1 MEYEPQEN
9 AGLIAEIAGTPIQGI
24 PLTEFQEYYLKTEI
38 DPRVDQWIRGLDEEM
53 ARRQKQD
60 EYYRRTHDYKN
71 YERP

>member
-1 MEYEPQEN
+1 MEYEHEGP
-9 AGLIAEIAGTPIQGI
+9 IAEIAGTPLQGI

-53 ARRQKQD
+53 VRRQKQD